1 MRGLPKVT
9 VRIELCPVPS
19 ALCALKVLAQGCHA
33 EGCISDLG
41 VTLWSG
47 CFLFSLLCTP
57 KGRCALSLDALSMK
71 MDFIAPGRCFAFKEP
86 WAAVSRTSE
95 GRARVCGRSDACL
108 ILILPSWNL
117 WWFLSSS
124 RSDPATCSEHP
135 CPNPWSQLRAPARAH
150 PSPQDEGLAVPVGS
164 APGAGTVALQGLQGA
179 SHPLGGIDSRS
190 PRRGKGYC
198 LDILCKLVIL

>member
-1 MRGLPKVT
+1 MIPFYWSGKLRPEAVRGLPKVT

-47 CFLFSLLCTP
+47 CFLFSLLCPP
-57 KGRCALSLDALSMK
+57 KGRCAPSLDALSMK
-71 MDFIAPGRCFAFKEP
+71 MDFNAPGRCFAFKVP
-86 WAAVSRTSE
+86 WAAVSRTSK

-135 CPNPWSQLRAPARAH
+135 CLNPRSQLCAPAWAH
-150 PSPQDEGLAVPVGS
+150 PSPQDLLVWLSQWGLPWAR
-164 APGAGTVALQGLQGA
+164 A
-179 SHPLGGIDSRS
+179 
-190 PRRGKGYC
+190 
-198 LDILCKLVIL
+198 